1 MVTGLISRAASALR
15 DDVGGFAQV
24 FSRGGSPGRSGGRAL
39 SIPTGLQTYRFQ
51 EHGGQTRLHLR
62 VQDDG
67 TGLLFRD
74 VADVIHLTT
83 TATEMIWMALEGWA
97 PKRALAALQLR
108 YRGPRGAFAA
118 DYARMEHVVQTMR
131 SPTAAGESCQTC
143 ALDLPQVPLFSQRA
157 RAPHKV
163 DLALT
168 YACNN
173 RCPHCYNDP
182 SRFDLTALS
191 TDDWKRILDRLAEVG
206 VPHVIFTGGEATVYK
221 GLPELIAH
229 ADAAGMMTGLNSNG
243 RRLRDRAYVDGL
255 RDAGLDHV
263 QITLESHR
271 AEVHDAMV
279 GAAAFEQCV
288 AGVRA
293 CLGTEGLHVLTN
305 TTITR
310 LNAGEIGET
319 VEFLADLGLRT
330 FAMNGMIYTGGGD
343 ANPDA
348 IPQGDL
354 PAILTH
360 VRDTAIEQDLRF
372 LWYTVTEYCEMNPVE
387 LEIGAK
393 RCNAGEYSMCIE
405 PDGAV
410 LPCQSYYV
418 SAGNVLRDSWEHIWR
433 GELFRS
439 FRDREEDPTWAK
451 LPEKCHPCPDLPL
464 CGGGC
469 RIERE
474 SAAGVAPGG
483 CQSCASGGVGSG
495 ITSGLAPGRGIR
507 STGISAASSCTC
519 GTPDA
524 AACGSD
530 VHREALPSDGA
541 LVQLGVRS

>member
-1 MVTGLISRAASALR
+1 MGFGLRSIGQAIGRDLR
-15 DDVGGFAQV
+15 SFADAV
-24 FSRGGSPGRSGGRAL
+24 EGRERLVVPPGL
-39 SIPTGLQTYRFQ
+39 NTYQFD
-51 EHGGQTRLHLR
+51 ENGGQTRLHLR

-74 VADVIHLTT
+74 VTDVLHLTT
-83 TATEMIWMALEGWA
+83 TATEMIWMALERWT
-97 PKRALAALQLR
+97 PKRALAALSMR
-108 YRGPRGAFAA
+108 YQGPRTAFAA
-118 DYARMEHVVQTMR
+118 DYARMERVVRVLSTP
-131 SPTAAGESCQTC
+131 SASCHTC

-182 SRFDLTALS
+182 ERFDMRALPV
-191 TDDWKRILDRLAEVG
+191 DDWKRILDRLAAVG

-221 GLPELIAH
+221 GLTELIAH

-243 RRLRDRAYVDGL
+243 RRLRDRAYVESL

-279 GAAAFEQCV
+279 GANAWAECV
-288 AGVRA
+288 EGVRA
-293 CLGTEGLHVLTN
+293 SVATEGLHVITN

-310 LNAGEIGET
+310 VNAMEIGET
-319 VEFLADLGLRT
+319 VEFLADLGLST
-330 FAMNGMIYTGGGD
+330 FAMNGMIYSGGGD

-348 IPQGDL
+348 IPQDAL
-354 PAILTH
+354 PALLIE
-360 VRDTAIEQDLRF
+360 VRDTARENDLRF

-405 PDGAV
+405 PNGDV
-410 LPCQSYYV
+410 LPCQSYYT
-418 SAGNVLRDSWEHIWR
+418 SAGNMLHDPWESIWR

-439 FRDREEDPTWAK
+439 FRDREDDPAWAG
-451 LPEKCHPCPDLPL
+451 LPDKCHTCPDLPL

-483 CQSCASGGVGSG
+483 CQSCASGGVG
-495 ITSGLAPGRGIR
+495 GLATGRGIR
-507 STGISAASSCTC
+507 STGVSAASRCTC
-519 GTPDA
+519 GSDA
-524 AACGSD
+524 KSTSCASD
-530 VHREALPSDGA
+530 VHRAPVG
-541 LVQLGVRS
+541 LVQLRVPTTSPEARS